1 MRSVLRKLYVG
12 AVLVGVS
19 ATAVQAQRK
28 VEEIRID
35 LAGATV
41 TGGLSLG
48 AGIPGGLALGVYL
61 SDKLAI
67 EPRANFGYD
76 KPEGGD
82 GTLILDLGVYAP
94 FYLSGDRGHSG
105 LFIAPGFSYQ
115 KFGDADGELQLG
127 ADVGMKRKLSEKLS
141 YRFAAEIRNPDDLQ
155 IGGVFGVS
163 IWWR

>member
-48 AGIPGGLALGVYL
+48 A
-61 SDKLAI
+61 
-67 EPRANFGYD
+67 
-76 KPEGGD
+76 
-82 GTLILDLGVYAP
+82 
-94 FYLSGDRGHSG
+94 
-105 LFIAPGFSYQ
+105 
-115 KFGDADGELQLG
+115 
-127 ADVGMKRKLSEKLS
+127 
-141 YRFAAEIRNPDDLQ
+141 
-155 IGGVFGVS
+155 
-163 IWWR
+163 